1 MWLEKMRQS
10 FPSFYSTSCVNK
22 EVSEVTWW
30 PVKPGRCGDPEGGT
44 LVLMAVQSSG
54 LSGPLTQPALNCDA
68 PCRVSILCGRGGGSV
83 SLKPCKSLYNIAYFR
98 SLPAPKTYGS
108 MKDDSWK
115 DGCYWPA
122 KRRRQKST
130 ASQTPL
136 HQANQLLYADC
147 SHETLGICKVPAL
160 SVLIS
165 TNWQRWPSS
174 TLMTFNIRCVW

>member
-1 MWLEKMRQS
+1 MPIKL
-10 FPSFYSTSCVNK
+10 
-22 EVSEVTWW
+22 
-30 PVKPGRCGDPEGGT
+30 GHCGDTECGT
-44 LVLMAVQSSG
+44 LVLMAVQSSD
-54 LSGPLTQPALNCDA
+54 LSSPLKQPALNCDA
-68 PCRVSILCGRGGGSV
+68 PCRVIILCGREDGSV
-83 SLKPCKSLYNIAYFR
+83 SLKPCKSLYKIAYFR

-122 KRRRQKST
+122 KRRIQKST

-136 HQANQLLYADC
+136 HQAKWQLLYADC
-147 SHETLGICKVPAL
+147 SHETLGTCKVPAL
-160 SVLIS
+160 SVSIS